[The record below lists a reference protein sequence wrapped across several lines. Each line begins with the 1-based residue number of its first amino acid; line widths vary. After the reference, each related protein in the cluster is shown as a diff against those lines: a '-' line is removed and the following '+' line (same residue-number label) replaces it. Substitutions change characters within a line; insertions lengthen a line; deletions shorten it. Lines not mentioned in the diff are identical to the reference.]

1 MLQFSFF
8 RWRFVIHAGMDGYPC
23 MLVFI
28 HCSTNNTAE
37 TVLGLFQTAVDS
49 FGLPSRVRTDKGG
62 GRMLVWPDIC

>member
-1 MLQFSFF
+1 MFQFSFS
-8 RWRFVIHAGMDGYPC
+8 RWRFVIYAGIDGYSR

-37 TVLGLFQTAVDS
+37 TVLGFIQTAVDS

-62 GRMLVWPDIC
+62 GMLVWPDIC